1 MWRFF
6 LFYQYM
12 GSIRKQSI
20 FSSLFIYAGFGI
32 GAINILYLFPKFF
45 TPEQFG
51 LTRILMDIS
60 MILSTVCAA
69 GIIPTALK
77 FFPFYKKYLKKSENE
92 LLTISIG
99 IAVFLSIIVFLMMPL
114 IEPWIILK
122 FADKSPIL
130 TEYLYLIFPLT
141 LTLVGFNIL
150 EVFAWISGRTV
161 LSTFLREFLYRLLI
175 TFLIISW
182 ALGIISQFESFIEIY
197 SISYLPVIVVLAI
210 MIFKTKQFVIQF
222 RLSKV
227 SKRLGGMMFKFGSA
241 YFISMLFNV
250 LAKTNDTLI
259 IASQSSGGLADAA
272 VFTIAT
278 YLITLMD
285 VPQRGVIGAAT
296 PHISQAWKDRDMDK
310 LERIYKKTALNLLI
324 IASGIMGLVLIN
336 NQLVVTFLGDQY
348 SMLPILILLLGI
360 SKLIDLGTGLNSQI
374 LQLSKH
380 WKIDLTTNIFFVGI
394 SIVLNFF
401 LTRSYGILGTA
412 VGTII
417 SIFIYN
423 VTRLI
428 FIKLIYNLQ
437 PFSWKNGVTLC
448 SAAFLTGILT
458 YLRISDNI
466 MINAVAASILFI
478 FSFSFIILKFKI
490 SEDISELFIIIKE
503 RLKLR

>member
-1 MWRFF
+1 
-6 LFYQYM
+6 
-12 GSIRKQSI
+12 
-20 FSSLFIYAGFGI
+20 
-32 GAINILYLFPKFF
+32 
-45 TPEQFG
+45 
-51 LTRILMDIS
+51 
-60 MILSTVCAA
+60 
-69 GIIPTALK
+69 
-77 FFPFYKKYLKKSENE
+77 
-92 LLTISIG
+92 
-99 IAVFLSIIVFLMMPL
+99 
-114 IEPWIILK
+114 
-122 FADKSPIL
+122 
-130 TEYLYLIFPLT
+130 
-141 LTLVGFNIL
+141 
-150 EVFAWISGRTV
+150 
-161 LSTFLREFLYRLLI
+161 
-175 TFLIISW
+175 
-182 ALGIISQFESFIEIY
+182 
-197 SISYLPVIVVLAI
+197 
-210 MIFKTKQFVIQF
+210 
-222 RLSKV
+222 
-227 SKRLGGMMFKFGSA
+227 
-241 YFISMLFNV
+241 
-250 LAKTNDTLI
+250 
-259 IASQSSGGLADAA
+259 
-272 VFTIAT
+272 
-278 YLITLMD
+278 
-285 VPQRGVIGAAT
+285 
-296 PHISQAWKDRDMDK
+296 
-310 LERIYKKTALNLLI
+310 
-324 IASGIMGLVLIN
+324 
-336 NQLVVTFLGDQY
+336 
-348 SMLPILILLLGI
+348 MLPILMLLLGI